1 MDATILHSRF
11 NLQQL
16 MSNSNDLPSSPQ
28 ELQQAFA
35 LFNKV
40 SEQLTEAYAEL
51 QAKAEGLTQELAVAN
66 GALRQQYEEKEALSQ
81 RLSQLLDALPGGV
94 VVLDAMGQVE
104 EANPAAIHLLGGAIV
119 GVPWSQIEEVLLEA
133 SLTPGEWALKGV
145 DKRVSISRNVR
156 EESGGVILL
165 LQDITEAHAME
176 AQLQRHKRLSAM
188 GEMAAALAHQ
198 LRTPLSTALLYT
210 SNLRETSLSEEER
223 NRFIEKALGR
233 LRHLEGLIKDM
244 LVFVRGSKGAH
255 EPLPVEELVSEVRQ
269 VIEPQM
275 VQLGMRFTCDFQ
287 AGDVHI
293 NGSREAIAGA
303 LTNLLAN
310 AMQACAGN
318 GIISLSTLLEK
329 GKNVVFV
336 VKDNGGGI
344 PPDILER
351 LFEPFFTTR
360 TEGTGLGLAIVREVA
375 QMHGG
380 DVSVKSRLGHGSEFY
395 LRLPKVEK

>member
-1 MDATILHSRF
+1 
-11 NLQQL
+11 

-35 LFNKV
+35 LFNQV

>member
-1 MDATILHSRF
+1 
-11 NLQQL
+11 
-16 MSNSNDLPSSPQ
+16 
-28 ELQQAFA
+28 
-35 LFNKV
+35 
-40 SEQLTEAYAEL
+40 
-51 QAKAEGLTQELAVAN
+51 
-66 GALRQQYEEKEALSQ
+66 
-81 RLSQLLDALPGGV
+81 
-94 VVLDAMGQVE
+94 
-104 EANPAAIHLLGGAIV
+104 
-119 GVPWSQIEEVLLEA
+119 
-133 SLTPGEWALKGV
+133 
-145 DKRVSISRNVR
+145 
-156 EESGGVILL
+156 
-165 LQDITEAHAME
+165 ME

>member
-1 MDATILHSRF
+1 
-11 NLQQL
+11 
-16 MSNSNDLPSSPQ
+16 MSNSNGLPSSPE

-35 LFNKV
+35 LFNQV
-40 SEQLTEAYAEL
+40 SEQLTVAYAEL
-51 QAKAEGLTQELAVAN
+51 QAKAEGLTQELAIAN

-94 VVLDAMGQVE
+94 IVLDSHGVVE
-104 EANPAAIHLLGGAIV
+104 EANPAAIKFLGAQLIGLV
-119 GVPWSQIEEVLLEA
+119 WPEIEKA
-133 SLTPGEWALKGV
+133 SLGATTTPGEWMLKGAE
-145 DKRVSISRNVR
+145 KRISISRNER
-156 EESGGVILL
+156 EGSGGVIML
-165 LQDITEAHAME
+165 LQDITEAHEME

-210 SNLRETSLSEEER
+210 SNLRDASLADEER
-223 NRFIEKALGR
+223 SRFIDKALGR
-233 LRHLEGLIKDM
+233 LRHLEALIKDM
-244 LVFVRGSKGAH
+244 LVFVRGGKGAH
-255 EPLPVEELVSEVRQ
+255 EPILVEELLSEVQQ

-275 VQLGMRFTCDFQ
+275 AQHGVEFETLCKVDG
-287 AGDVHI
+287 AII

-310 AMQACAGN
+310 AMQACSGS
-318 GIISLSTLLEK
+318 GCVRLSATLEK
-329 GKNVVFV
+329 GAEVVFL
-336 VKDNGGGI
+336 VKDNGRGI

-375 QMHGG
+375 QIHGG
-380 DVSVKSRLGHGSEFY
+380 DISVKSRLGSGSEFY
-395 LRLPKVEK
+395 LRLPKVKK

>member
-1 MDATILHSRF
+1 
-11 NLQQL
+11 